1 MQGISRFAD
10 DLLSRVQ
17 AKDSGELG
25 ESLTNLMLKVKD
37 VNVSE
42 VMGSPG
48 FLQSLPLVGSL
59 FSSAKRTVAKF
70 NTLFGTDRNHRRQA
84 GRGHDRPAPRHRDA

>member
-1 MQGISRFAD
+1 M
-10 DLLSRVQ
+10 Q

-25 ESLTNLMLKVKD
+25 ESLTNLILKVKD

-59 FSSAKRTVAKF
+59 FSSAKRTVAKSTPF
-70 NTLFGTDRNHRRQA
+70 RNRSKSSSTSWT
-84 GRGHDRPAPRHRDA
+84 RP